1 MIDPLL
7 DPRVKSLTERYT
19 GEAQA
24 YNAYWAPV
32 LRGPARLLLDNLEA
46 KGVRRVV
53 DVGTG
58 VGTFLPALKETFPA
72 ATVFGADRSDGMLSL
87 APDDS
92 PLVVTDAS
100 HLGIASNSV
109 DVVTFVFMLF
119 HLPDPLQG
127 LKEAHRVLR
136 REGRVATVTWGD
148 EFDSTAT
155 KLWNVELDAFGADPL
170 TVENH
175 LAQHDLVDTSAKMKS
190 LMRNAGFSS
199 VRATTR
205 RCEHLIDMDHL
216 IRLRTGMGRHRTRFN
231 SLSRGRQEEF
241 LASIQGKLAGLKR
254 DDFVCQGTF
263 VYCVGTV
270 A

>member
-87 APDDS
+87 VPDDS

-175 LAQHDLVDTSAKMKS
+175 LAQHDLVQLQLQGLGVEVAVALVDGEHAAQRVV
-190 LMRNAGFSS
+190 LLHRVVYGLAH
-199 VRATTR
+199 VDLWQLRA
-205 RCEHLIDMDHL
+205 
-216 IRLRTGMGRHRTRFN
+216 
-231 SLSRGRQEEF
+231 
-241 LASIQGKLAGLKR
+241 
-254 DDFVCQGTF
+254 V
-263 VYCVGTV
+263 VYQTLQLPV
-270 A
+270 